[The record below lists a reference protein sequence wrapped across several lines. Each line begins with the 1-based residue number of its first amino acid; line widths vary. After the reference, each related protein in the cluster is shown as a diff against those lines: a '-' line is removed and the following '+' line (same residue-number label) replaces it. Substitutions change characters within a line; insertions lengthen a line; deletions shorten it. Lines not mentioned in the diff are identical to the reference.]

1 MKKFLKKYEGGLL
14 GKKVA
19 VTGAT
24 GGIGEHLC
32 RAVLCLGGSLIMLG
46 RNEQKL
52 ITLKE
57 KLAKETENSIEIIV
71 ADMENI
77 GSCFVAA
84 EQIKDLGADM
94 LIHNAGAYQIP
105 RRKTETGFNN
115 VFTINFISPYVLTRV
130 LMGRLERI
138 VAVGSIA
145 HNYSKTDEADIDFSF
160 RRAASLCYG
169 NAKRYL
175 MFSHFELQGR
185 SSTEIAVAHPG
196 ITLTN
201 ITAHFP
207 KALYFFIKPLMKII
221 FMKPEKAAVNILTAL
236 FENTPKYSW
245 FGPKIFDIWGG
256 TVFRNLKTAKPAE
269 IKKMAEKSEEIYKIV
284 QNMQKNS

>member
-1 MKKFLKKYEGGLL
+1 MKKFLKKYEGRLV

-32 RAVLCLGGSLIMLG
+32 SAVLRLGGSLIMLG

-52 ITLKE
+52 IALKE
-57 KLAKETENSIEIIV
+57 KLAKETQNSIEIIV

-77 GSCFVAA
+77 GSCFIAA
-84 EQIKDLGADM
+84 EKIKELGADM

-105 RRKTETGFNN
+105 RHRTETGFNN
-115 VFTINFISPYVLTRV
+115 VFTINFISPYALTRW
-130 LMGRLERI
+130 LINDLERI
-138 VAVGSIA
+138 VVVGSIA
-145 HNYSKTDEADIDFSF
+145 HNYSKTDPQDTDFSF

-185 SSTEIAVAHPG
+185 GRAEISVTHPG

-207 KALYFFIKPLMKII
+207 KMLYFFIKPLMKII
-221 FMKPEKAAVNILTAL
+221 FMKPENAAINIPTGL

-245 FGPKIFDIWGG
+245 FGPGIFDVWGG
-256 TVFRNLKTAKPAE
+256 VKFRKLKTTKPAE
-269 IKKMAEKSEEIYKIV
+269 IEKIAEKSEEIYKIV
-284 QNMQKNS
+284 QNMQKNL